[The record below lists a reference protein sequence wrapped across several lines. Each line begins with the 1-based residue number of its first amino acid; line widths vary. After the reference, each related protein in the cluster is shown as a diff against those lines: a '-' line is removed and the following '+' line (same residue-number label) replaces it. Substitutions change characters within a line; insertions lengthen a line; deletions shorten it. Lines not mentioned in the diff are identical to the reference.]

1 MTDSAQ
7 VAIARSVTGSS
18 PSGGHPGSLGA
29 PSSIPAAA
37 ISLMLLVADIVGLLA
52 ILAITVTMDDMPP
65 DHRRWMI
72 ALALLLGLFS
82 AVVFRAAGLYQPKH
96 LVRRQGLLV
105 RLLVAWAAVT
115 GGLWAAT
122 MILPSGTGEAA
133 QRWLPYWFA
142 GMVLASAFR
151 LIANVQLRAWQRAGR
166 LGMRVAVVGAGG
178 VAQRLLGMLD
188 PSNPA
193 GPHVV
198 GIYDDNAA
206 GLPAFCLGHRL
217 RGTPDDLIREAHE
230 LNVEAVLVTQSTPVD
245 DRFVETLNKLS
256 VLPVDIHVCP
266 ADFGLRFRDIR
277 LARVGDVTVLNVLNQ
292 PLRQWHWIAKFLEDR
307 LLGLLIV
314 LLIAPLL
321 IAIAL
326 LIKLDS
332 PGPVFFRQRR
342 FGYNNRLFEVL
353 KFRTMYHHQRDEKG
367 EQLTRRNDARITP
380 VGRFLRKTS
389 LDELPQ
395 FFNVLRG
402 NMSIVGPRP
411 HATAAK
417 AGDVLYQDAV
427 RYYSARHRMKPGI
440 TGWAQVNGWRGETET
455 IEQIRQ
461 RVEYDLQYI
470 ENWSILFDLE
480 IIFRTVLVVAV
491 NRNAF

>member
-1 MTDSAQ
+1 ME
-7 VAIARSVTGSS
+7 
-18 PSGGHPGSLGA
+18 A
-29 PSSIPAAA
+29 PNSIPASA
-37 ISLMLLVADIVGLLA
+37 ISLTLFVADAVGLLA
-52 ILAITVTMDDMPP
+52 ILAFTVTVEDVPL
-65 DHRRWMI
+65 DHRPWVI
-72 ALALLLGLFS
+72 GLALLGGLFS
-82 AVVFRAAGLYQPKH
+82 AAVFRAAGLYQLKH
-96 LVRRQGLLV
+96 LIRRNELLV
-105 RLLVAWAAVT
+105 RLLAAWAAVAS
-115 GGLWAAT
+115 GLWVTA
-122 MILPSGTGEAA
+122 MVVPSGTGEAGL
-133 QRWLPYWFA
+133 RWLPYWFA
-142 GMVLASAFR
+142 GMALVSAFR
-151 LIANVQLRAWQRAGR
+151 LVANIQLRAWQRTGR
-166 LGMRVAVVGAGG
+166 LGMRVAVVGAGA
-178 VAQRLLGMLD
+178 VAQRLLSMLD
-188 PSNPA
+188 PSNPD
-193 GPHVV
+193 GPHVI

-206 GLPAFCLGHRL
+206 QLPVFCLGHRL
-217 RGTPDDLIREAHE
+217 RGTPDDLISEAQE
-230 LNVEAVLVTQSTPVD
+230 LNVEAVLVTESTPVD
-245 DRFVETLNKLS
+245 ERFVETLNKLS

-292 PLRQWHWIAKFLEDR
+292 PLRHWHRIAKVLEDR
-307 LLGLLIV
+307 LLGLVIL

-321 IAIAL
+321 IAIAI

-332 PGPVFFRQRR
+332 RGPVFFRQRR
-342 FGYNNRLFEVL
+342 YGYNNRLFEVF
-353 KFRTMYHHQRDEKG
+353 KFRTMHHDQRDEKG

-380 VGRFLRKTS
+380 VGRFLRRTS

-402 NMSIVGPRP
+402 DMSIVGPRP

-417 AGDVLYQDAV
+417 AGEVLYQDAV

-461 RVEYDLQYI
+461 RVEYDLHYI

-480 IIFRTVLVVAV
+480 IIFRTLLVVVV